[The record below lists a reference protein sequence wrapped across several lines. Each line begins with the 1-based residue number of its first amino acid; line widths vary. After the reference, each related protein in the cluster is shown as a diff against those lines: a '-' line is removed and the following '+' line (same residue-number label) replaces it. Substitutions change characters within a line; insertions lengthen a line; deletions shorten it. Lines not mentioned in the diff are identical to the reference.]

1 MNRSWKRQLHK
12 RSVRCAQRILGNLFT
27 TPGATITILILI
39 ILKDVL
45 ERIEEDTVRK
55 RTHSRV
61 NECNNPTQATRAR
74 RT

>member
-1 MNRSWKRQLHK
+1 ME
-12 RSVRCAQRILGNLFT
+12 RILGNLFT

-55 RTHSRV
+55 RTQPCQRV
-61 NECNNPTQATRAR
+61 QQPHAGHAGEAHLIGMA
-74 RT
+74 